1 MNGIENYIGFV
12 IAGLVL
18 NITPG
23 ADTIYI
29 IARSVAQGRKAG
41 IYSVLG
47 ICTGALCHTLFAA
60 FGLSMILMKS
70 AMIFNI
76 IKILGVAYLI
86 YLGIK
91 MITDKSGLFEN
102 EKTRFENAD
111 LFKIYRQGFLT
122 NLLNPKVAIFF
133 LSLLP
138 QFIKPEYVN
147 GPVPF
152 IILGLTFITTGTI
165 WCLLLAYSA
174 SSMTKVLRKNDK
186 IGKMMQKISGTIF
199 IGLGLQLL
207 FKKNN

>member
-1 MNGIENYIGFV
+1 MDGIENYIGFI

-29 IARSVAQGRKAG
+29 ITRSVAQGRKAG
-41 IYSVLG
+41 IYSIMG
-47 ICTGALCHTLFAA
+47 IGTGALCHTVFTA
-60 FGLSMILMKS
+60 FGLSIVLMKS

-76 IKILGVAYLI
+76 VKYLGVAYLI

-91 MITDKSGLFEN
+91 MIVDKSSMFEN
-102 EKTRFENAD
+102 EKSKFENTD
-111 LFKIYRQGFLT
+111 LIKIYRQGFLT

-138 QFIKPEYVN
+138 QFIKTEYVN

-152 IILGLTFITTGTI
+152 LILGMTFITTGTI
-165 WCLLLAYSA
+165 WCLFLAYSA
-174 SSMTKVLRKNDK
+174 SSMTKILRKNDK
-186 IGKMMQKISGTIF
+186 IGKMMQKLSGAIF
-199 IGLGLQLL
+199 ISLGLQLL
-207 FKKNN
+207 LKRSN